1 MIGKIIESALKIF
14 GYFLDPEVRNK
25 NRKASILAELVRL
38 EDKIGL
44 AFASGDPIKAA
55 VLDQRARALRQ
66 KIRYIEADE

>member
-1 MIGKIIESALKIF
+1 MIGKIIELALKLF
-14 GYFLDPEVRNK
+14 GYFLDPEVRTK

-38 EDKIGL
+38 EDQIGL